1 MGETRNKVL
10 VLAGPHAGLNP
21 AVDGLRSTCEIVEV
35 PTVDQAIDLLR
46 RDHFTAVFSESADF
60 LPLERAL
67 VGQQANLILNTI
79 GEGVCIVDG
88 EGRCSWMNK
97 KMAAW
102 PPRVHE
108 KIRATCREAF
118 DLFGNQQVP
127 PQAGDGAGGGGS
139 GGGAMAFGRS
149 KRYALTISE
158 DQQFMEMIAS
168 PVIDPATGQ
177 VVQVA
182 AVVWDATGS
191 RRLQQKIDAIDKAGR
206 ELVRLE
212 SEAIGKMSVV
222 QRLRLL
228 EEKIISFTRE
238 LMHFDHFAIRL
249 LDRKSNKL
257 ELCIAAGIPTDA
269 LNMELFADA
278 ERNGISGYVAATGR
292 SYICPDVGQ
301 DPRYVMGLDAAK
313 SSLTV
318 PLRLH
323 DKIIGV
329 FNIESRGRNAFNED
343 DRQFA
348 EIFGRYVAI
357 ALNILDLMVVERV
370 NTSHK
375 VADDVCSE
383 VAGPLNDIASDVAT
397 LMDDYI
403 GDEVLRGRM
412 QAVLN
417 NVHTIRKSLD
427 QAAEGPNTKVLG
439 ANNVVGH
446 DDPVIGGAHILVADD
461 EPNIRNTIHDVLR
474 KYHGIVTTAVNGA
487 EAIAL
492 IERNT
497 YDLVISDIK
506 MPDKSGYDV
515 FATAHKSAV
524 TLPVI
529 LMTGFGY
536 DPNHSIVRASQ
547 EGLAAVLFKPFKV
560 EQLLSEVRKALAAK
574 PAAAGQG

>member
-1 MGETRNKVL
+1 M
-10 VLAGPHAGLNP
+10 
-21 AVDGLRSTCEIVEV
+21 
-35 PTVDQAIDLLR
+35 
-46 RDHFTAVFSESADF
+46 
-60 LPLERAL
+60 
-67 VGQQANLILNTI
+67 
-79 GEGVCIVDG
+79 
-88 EGRCSWMNK
+88 
-97 KMAAW
+97 
-102 PPRVHE
+102 
-108 KIRATCREAF
+108 
-118 DLFGNQQVP
+118 
-127 PQAGDGAGGGGS
+127 
-139 GGGAMAFGRS
+139 
-149 KRYALTISE
+149 
-158 DQQFMEMIAS
+158 
-168 PVIDPATGQ
+168 
-177 VVQVA
+177 
-182 AVVWDATGS
+182 
-191 RRLQQKIDAIDKAGR
+191 
-206 ELVRLE
+206 
-212 SEAIGKMSVV
+212 
-222 QRLRLL
+222 
-228 EEKIISFTRE
+228 
-238 LMHFDHFAIRL
+238 
-249 LDRKSNKL
+249 
-257 ELCIAAGIPTDA
+257 
-269 LNMELFADA
+269 
-278 ERNGISGYVAATGR
+278 
-292 SYICPDVGQ
+292 
-301 DPRYVMGLDAAK
+301 
-313 SSLTV
+313 

-403 GDEVLRGRM
+403 GDDVLRGRM
-412 QAVLN
+412 QAVLD

-515 FATAHKSAV
+515 FATAHKSSTV
-524 TLPVI
+524 LPVI

-560 EQLLSEVRKALAAK
+560 EQLLSEVRKALAAN